1 MAPIASDAE
10 NPTTEP
16 QAEASHLELIDSS
29 YEVIASPMD
38 SGNTQKAILPC
49 YSIEPHTRNA
59 CFYPRDNLL
68 RSIGEALLTN
78 VAPPNGPHHDL
89 KTFALC
95 GLGRVGKTELALEF
109 VFAHQSHYDAMFFVH
124 ANQSTRLSEEF
135 SQIAIKLG
143 LVTKDEKRTK
153 KRMQRPVVSS
163 SKNGWLTPSKYHPGS
178 PPGLVF
184 LRVAI
189 LKWSRDYVVQT
200 GFSCW
205 TT

>member
-1 MAPIASDAE
+1 MNQRYSLASMTSLDTSGPINSPPWSDTRQFPLHSENSINGCYKRHPFNYSTLILCRNPMAPIASDAE

-29 YEVIASPMD
+29 YEVIASPTD
-38 SGNTQKAILPC
+38 SGHTQKAILPC
-49 YSIEPHTRNA
+49 YSIKLHTRNA

-68 RSIGEALLTN
+68 QSIGEALLPN

-95 GLGRVGKTELALEF
+95 GLGGVGKTELALEF

-135 SQIAIKLG
+135 S
-143 LVTKDEKRTK
+143 
-153 KRMQRPVVSS
+153 
-163 SKNGWLTPSKYHPGS
+163 
-178 PPGLVF
+178 
-184 LRVAI
+184 
-189 LKWSRDYVVQT
+189 
-200 GFSCW
+200 
-205 TT
+205 